1 MKLLK
6 CERTFTYK
14 SNGKL
19 SEYQLLRDFSPVT
32 IRLNIAYMTMQIN
45 EMYHLSVS
53 HTTCSDVLGVITIG
67 TPVETLVCWIIE
79 QKQALER
86 YKKKCN
92 KNMHIL
98 KTCLYQYS
106 KDEQREIKRYL
117 SSNGRY
123 GNSKVI
129 ERLKYDLYQVINNA
143 RIERNKARES
153 EHLINIYKH
162 TQQVKQALHTQREV
176 LSV

>member
-1 MKLLK
+1 MKLLRCK
-6 CERTFTYK
+6 RTFTYK
-14 SNGKL
+14 SDGKL

-32 IRLNIAYMTMQIN
+32 IRLNIAYMSMQIN

-67 TPVETLVCWIIE
+67 TPVETLACWIIE

-86 YKKKCN
+86 YKQKSN
-92 KNMHIL
+92 KNMHLL
-98 KTCLYQYS
+98 KTCLYKYS
-106 KDEQREIKRYL
+106 KDEQREVKRYL

-129 ERLKYDLYQVINNA
+129 ERLKRDLYQATTNA
-143 RIERNKARES
+143 RIERNKARER
-153 EHLINIYKH
+153 ERLINIYKH